1 MNPDRVIL
9 LRYWSLVK
17 GLTELWIKCIVFD
30 TLLEVILKESLN
42 SIAIHIDNVRIPSYS
57 SADYDSPISR
67 QETD

>member
-42 SIAIHIDNVRIPSYS
+42 SIAIHIDNVRIPS
-57 SADYDSPISR
+57 
-67 QETD
+67 